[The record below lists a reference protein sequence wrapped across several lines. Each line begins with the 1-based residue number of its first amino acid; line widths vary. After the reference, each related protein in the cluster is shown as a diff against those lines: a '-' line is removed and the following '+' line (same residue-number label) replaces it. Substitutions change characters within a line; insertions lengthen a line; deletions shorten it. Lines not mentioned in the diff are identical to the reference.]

1 MPSHSISIFIK
12 SLLSIAAAQKK
23 KLSILY
29 RMFFIFIEATR
40 DTKEIHWL
48 QSWLQSDGYILHS
61 EVVSR

>member
-29 RMFFIFIEATR
+29 RMFFIFIEAT
-40 DTKEIHWL
+40 KEIHWL